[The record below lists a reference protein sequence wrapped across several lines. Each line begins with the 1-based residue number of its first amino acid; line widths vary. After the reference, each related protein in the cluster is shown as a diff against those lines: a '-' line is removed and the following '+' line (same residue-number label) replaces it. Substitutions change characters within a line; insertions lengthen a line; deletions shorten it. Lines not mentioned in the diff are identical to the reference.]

1 MNQSNN
7 LKTSLENK
15 KDPYLKFRYSRGVGD
30 VIACILHSKFFGWLT
45 KIITGKSKPC
55 QTCSKRIDA
64 LNSLFPISFW
74 KLFFKNAELMI
85 QALDKELSEFGY
97 ETSITE
103 DGLGVSSFK
112 ADVIE
117 LKNTENINTIDYNE
131 NDYIKNYSLINSG
144 ENILGD
150 FLIKTEIYKRK

>member
-1 MNQSNN
+1 
-7 LKTSLENK
+7 
-15 KDPYLKFRYSRGVGD
+15 
-30 VIACILHSKFFGWLT
+30 
-45 KIITGKSKPC
+45 
-55 QTCSKRIDA
+55 
-64 LNSLFPISFW
+64 
-74 KLFFKNAELMI
+74 MI
-85 QALDKELSEFGY
+85 QALDKDLTEFGY